1 MSHFSR
7 IKTALRDR
15 ALLTASL
22 EELGYEVTEGGAVKG
37 RQGLRDVDLSIR
49 TKDGNGI
56 GFIMDQDGSYTLI
69 ADWYGIGR
77 KDQKILSRLN
87 NTLAKVQRN
96 YAERLAL
103 QKAEQQG
110 FSVVERT
117 EEPDGT
123 IRIVVRRWT

>member
-15 ALLTASL
+15 EVLTASL
-22 EELGYEVTEGGAVKG
+22 KELGYEVIVGGAVKG
-37 RQGLRDVDLSIR
+37 RQGLRQVDLSIR

-56 GFIMDQDGSYTLI
+56 GFIMDNDGCYTLI
-69 ADWYGIGR
+69 ADWYGVGR

-87 NTLAKVQRN
+87 NTLARVQRR
-96 YAERLAL
+96 YAERLVL
-103 QKAEQQG
+103 DKTEQQG
-110 FSVVERT
+110 FSVVERH

-123 IRIVVRRWT
+123 IRIVVRRWN